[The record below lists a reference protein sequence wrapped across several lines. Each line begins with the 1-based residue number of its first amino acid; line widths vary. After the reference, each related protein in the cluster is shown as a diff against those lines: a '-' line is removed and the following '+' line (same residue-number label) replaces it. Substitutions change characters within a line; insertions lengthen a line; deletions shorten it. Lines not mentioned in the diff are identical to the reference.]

1 MIKGLIPSLME
12 VGKIKIGVKG
22 TLMQSSSGTEFRPPK
37 KLDHFIITTNERDE
51 NGDFKIDEVLMQS
64 LKKNKK
70 AVKDT
75 NGNLTGIPIRL
86 LYNNIDLN
94 FSTRLAAYIGA
105 RCVCSGDGQKAKTR
119 DGRDIPCPCQ
129 CLDPDYKGKDKC
141 KYNGTL
147 TCLIEGTD
155 YFGGCHKFR
164 TTGKNS
170 VQNITGSMM
179 AIQTATCGT
188 LAFLPLLL
196 MVQPKT
202 TTTPDGSTTTVYVVS
217 VVFAGGVDKLQEEAL
232 KIHRDKMQYL
242 QNMNHIEAMA
252 KKQIECS
259 GVSPDEEKDIAEEFY
274 PEAIEAE
281 SIEDKN
287 EDTEKNT
294 PENDKAVA
302 VSDASKV
309 AAHAMEEKETS
320 EKANEALMI
329 RSDQLKKMVLLKK
342 DLGLDKDAWE
352 KLLEPYNV
360 PTAKEMTQA
369 QADQFIA
376 DLEDK
381 VPFLNN

>member
-22 TLMQSSSGTEFRPPK
+22 TMMQSSSGTEFRPPK

-51 NGDFKIDEVLMQS
+51 NGDFKIDEALMQS

-70 AVKDT
+70 AVKDS

-119 DGRDIPCPCQ
+119 DGRDVTCPCQ
-129 CLDPDYKGKDKC
+129 CLDPDYTGKDKC

-252 KKQIECS
+252 RKQIECS
-259 GVSPDEEKDIAEEFY
+259 EVNPDEEKDIAEEFY
-274 PEAIEAE
+274 PEAIQAE
-281 SIEDKN
+281 STEDKN
-287 EDTEKNT
+287 TGKDT
-294 PENDKAVA
+294 PEKQTEE
-302 VSDASKV
+302 ASQ
-309 AAHAMEEKETS
+309 ETS
-320 EKANEALMI
+320 EPVMI
-329 RSDQLKKMVLLKK
+329 RPAQLKKMVLLKK

-360 PTAKEMTQA
+360 ATAKELTQA

-376 DLEDK
+376 DLESR